1 LPGRGLDEGSQVTAV
16 TGFMGSAGMP
26 CPLTEPA
33 GHRTRQGRV
42 HGPVSRR
49 AAACSPQ
56 ARPAILAGLE
66 PDAGPAAVPCCS
78 PAQRERQPDLIHNGP
93 AEFRLSVHGGGSGIR
108 CRGPPEAHD
117 CRSSRYG
124 SRSCHRCRLRSV
136 ASRNLA
142 HAPDR
147 RLRTAAAGT
156 FPHFSNR
163 RSSILALASCQTIAG
178 L

>member
-1 LPGRGLDEGSQVTAV
+1 MKAPGYRGYRIHGVSRHA
-16 TGFMGSAGMP
+16 MSS
-26 CPLTEPA
+26 
-33 GHRTRQGRV
+33 HRTGRSQNT
-42 HGPVSRR
+42 SRPR
-49 AAACSPQ
+49 PRSSLAPRRSLLPPG
-56 ARPAILAGLE
+56 RPAILVGLE